1 MLVNGEVEIP
11 IDTKIGLQV
20 GRTLMIMQTK
30 IVDRPEL
37 RVGDYMKEKC
47 DMGYR
52 QYLVHRD
59 KARKQPKKRNSEPNF
74 NLD

>member
-1 MLVNGEVEIP
+1 
-11 IDTKIGLQV
+11 
-20 GRTLMIMQTK
+20 MIMQTK

-74 NLD
+74 NLDQFDYDEYMNQVEKEKQDDIKL

>member
-1 MLVNGEVEIP
+1 
-11 IDTKIGLQV
+11 
-20 GRTLMIMQTK
+20 MIMQTK

-37 RVGDYMKEKC
+37 RVGDYMKEKY